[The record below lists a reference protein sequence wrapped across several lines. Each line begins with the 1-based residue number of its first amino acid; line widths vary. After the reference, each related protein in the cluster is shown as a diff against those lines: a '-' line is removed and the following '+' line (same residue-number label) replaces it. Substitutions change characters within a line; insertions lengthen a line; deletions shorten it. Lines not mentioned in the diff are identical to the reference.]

1 MQGDPILMLA
11 WIAAFGVFIVNLIAA
26 GCAALFHIWSGDS
39 TPGVRMLAGAAMG
52 GFIPAILLGG
62 LVMIGAGTPGTMNA
76 WIVMAPVFLFDL
88 VGLPAVSDT
97 GEALGNVVAVE
108 NFGAGDI
115 VEIERPTGKRFMV
128 PMRPEAVPEWSAER
142 LVVSEGYAED

>member
-52 GFIPAILLGG
+52 GFIPAVLLGG
-62 LVMIGAGTPGTMNA
+62 LVMIGAGTLANINA
-76 WIVMAPVFLFDL
+76 WIVMAPVFLFGL
-88 VGLPAVSDT
+88 VASLP
-97 GEALGNVVAVE
+97 
-108 NFGAGDI
+108 GAI
-115 VEIERPTGKRFMV
+115 LVTKKLNRPPDYRSHF
-128 PMRPEAVPEWSAER
+128 E
-142 LVVSEGYAED
+142 